1 MKDSDNSSAG
11 MDFLPIHGI
20 MTLFKA
26 WSGRMAISTMSV
38 AVHMV

>member
-20 MTLFKA
+20 M
-26 WSGRMAISTMSV
+26 ISKKREMLDF
-38 AVHMV
+38 